1 MQTNIQLLFFFA
13 CFKHTVKIYNHPLAY
28 IHKSFC
34 TFKHIVKIYN
44 HNLLKIITHYY
55 VAYK

>member
-1 MQTNIQLLFFFA
+1 MQTNIQLLLFFA
-13 CFKHTVKIYNHPLAY
+13 RFKHTVKIYNHPLVY

-44 HNLLKIITHYY
+44 YNLLKIIANYY
-55 VAYK
+55 VYA